1 MFEIAEYFEEVKR
14 HFRLS
19 SDYALAAKL
28 GIAQPEANLLRRG
41 LKVPKPELCIKI
53 AKLLDKNPV
62 ELLLIAQKDK
72 APAQAK
78 EYWTLALTA
87 VDVMLHVPK
96 SPTYIPR
103 KVEAIGRELRQLESQ
118 TLTYEGAAAN
128 AEAVRLME
136 SAERSVD
143 AIMERWN
150 IWKIGGPLYPNYLL
164 ANQAAVRRHV
174 AIRRLL
180 ILTRD
185 QMRVPSLVAD
195 AVQVMDD
202 QQRAGIKI
210 YYAFREELERS
221 PTFQRLEEEFKQCGA
236 AQDINAAMFDG
247 EILIFSQSYGQVPLG
262 VVGKPTPITMINQ
275 LQITWKPE
283 LIKEL
288 NPAPLFDMT
297 RYVFEYEG
305 MKPFKAQ
312 LARVVQDVNRGP
324 VTGKRQATIHDQR

>member
-1 MFEIAEYFEEVKR
+1 MIESAEYFEEVKQR
-14 HFRLS
+14 YGLT

-53 AKLLDKNPV
+53 AKLLDRNPV

-72 APAQAK
+72 APPQAK
-78 EYWTLALTA
+78 DYWRLALTA
-87 VDVMLHVPK
+87 VGVMLHVPK
-96 SPTYIPR
+96 RPKYIPR
-103 KVEAIGRELRQLESQ
+103 KIEAIGRELRQLESQ

-150 IWKIGGPLYPNYLL
+150 IWKVGGPLYPNYLL

-180 ILTRD
+180 ILTGE
-185 QMRVPSLVAD
+185 QMRQPALAAD
-195 AVQVMDD
+195 AIQVMDD

-210 YYAFREELERS
+210 FYAFREELDRS
-221 PTFQRLEEEFKQCGA
+221 PAFQRLEQDFRKQGA
-236 AQDINAAMFDG
+236 AEDINAAMFDG
-247 EILIFSQSYGQVPLG
+247 EILIFSQSYGKVPLG
-262 VVGKPTPITMINQ
+262 VIGKPTLITMISE

-283 LIKEL
+283 LIRDL

-305 MKPFKAQ
+305 AKSFKAQ
-312 LARVVQDVNRGP
+312 LARFRS
-324 VTGKRQATIHDQR
+324 ATHEVSVGAV